1 MPRKVDNGAL
11 FIWCAPGRKVSSLHP
26 ITRDST
32 NVVKLINKASL
43 LNVWCWQIFLLKSV
57 HRSITEVSSMI
68 DFHNFFL
75 VSTLSL
81 SLSLRCCQKWSREA
95 EGTKYS
101 FQSLDIDNVWY
112 WLVVVATS
120 GGSTKVRMVYWC
132 ICWVWPGDLWIIMTA
147 HFNKVCRGHTH
158 TRHTPGQRQHLAAD
172 KCRIKAVPVKHSC
185 SLPTLASLVN
195 APAKFAKTKNF
206 D

>member
-32 NVVKLINKASL
+32 NVVKLKNKSSL

-57 HRSITEVSSMI
+57 HRSIRQKSLQWLIFISS
-68 DFHNFFL
+68 FL
-75 VSTLSL
+75 VSTLSW

-112 WLVVVATS
+112 WLVVVGRPLA
-120 GGSTKVRMVYWC
+120 GAQRWGWC
-132 ICWVWPGDLWIIMTA
+132 IGVVAPVPQAG
-147 HFNKVCRGHTH
+147 
-158 TRHTPGQRQHLAAD
+158 HLA
-172 KCRIKAVPVKHSC
+172 
-185 SLPTLASLVN
+185 
-195 APAKFAKTKNF
+195 
-206 D
+206 